1 MPPFNHPAANQLW
14 SDMRASCPSP
24 TGVFVLSYFS
34 WTPVSTTDVAWNFEK
49 VLLDA
54 SLTPVKRYSSI
65 TGPSAIATDIQRLL
79 G

>member
-1 MPPFNHPAANQLW
+1 
-14 SDMRASCPSP
+14 MRSTCPSP
-24 TGVFVLSYFS
+24 TGIFVLSYYS

-54 SLTPVKRYSSI
+54 SLTPVKRYGSI
-65 TGPSAIATDIQRLL
+65 TSPSAIAPDIQKLL